1 MVPGGVGLGLPGMT
15 WAYTSPVLPGALM
28 AVLTGLVV
36 YVLYLATLYARE
48 KKRDKKDN
56 ARH

>member
-1 MVPGGVGLGLPGMT
+1 MT

-28 AVLTGLVV
+28 AVLTGFVV
-36 YVLYLATLYARE
+36 YVLYLAMLYASE
-48 KKRDKKDN
+48 KKRDKEDN